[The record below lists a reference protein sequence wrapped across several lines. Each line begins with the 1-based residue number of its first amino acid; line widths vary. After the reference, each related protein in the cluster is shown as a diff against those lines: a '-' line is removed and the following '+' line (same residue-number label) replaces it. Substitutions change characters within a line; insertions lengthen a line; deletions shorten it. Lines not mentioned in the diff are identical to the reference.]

1 MAAVTLNVYLPDYR
15 AEVTLTLPDVLTS
28 TEVSLLQMLLQGM
41 GGAEIARRRCRSMK
55 TVSYQKSQIYRK
67 LGIRND
73 MTFWLDIL
81 LRYKPVLR
89 KADTFMNSW
98 AGQ

>member
-28 TEVSLLQMLLQGM
+28 TEVSLLRMLIQGM
-41 GGAEIARRRCRSMK
+41 SVSEIARCRHRSTK

-81 LRYKPVLR
+81 LRYKPVL
-89 KADTFMNSW
+89 KKTGTFMNSR
-98 AGQ
+98 AG